1 MGKISKNANIYDLQG
16 NLLRHVDE
24 DGRLHNYTT
33 EELEE
38 LVDKLAND
46 KDENGKVKDPR
57 ALNNANS
64 ILFQYYQKYGN
75 PHENELK
82 ELIKK
87 YQESKTTKE
96 EAQQKLEE
104 LASDLDEQSNTTSEI
119 PSSDE
124 DTIWDTYADGN
135 DEDGQGVLKQ
145 SNEIIMEKYVDFEEI
160 KDMEDDGNGNI
171 CG

>member
-16 NLLRHVDE
+16 NILRHVDE
-24 DGRLHNYTT
+24 DGKLHNYTT

-38 LVDKLAND
+38 LVDKLADD
-46 KDENGKVKDPR
+46 KDEDGKVKDPR

-104 LASDLDEQSNTTSEI
+104 FASDIASTRGYNSSTDASN
-119 PSSDE
+119 D
-124 DTIWDTYADGN
+124 
-135 DEDGQGVLKQ
+135 
-145 SNEIIMEKYVDFEEI
+145 EIIMEKYVDYEEVAA
-160 KDMEDDGNGNI
+160 
-171 CG
+171 

>member
-16 NLLRHVDE
+16 NILRHVDE
-24 DGRLHNYTT
+24 DGKLHNYTT
-33 EELEE
+33 EELEK
-38 LVDKLAND
+38 LVDKLADD
-46 KDENGKVKDPR
+46 KDEDGKVKDPR

-104 LASDLDEQSNTTSEI
+104 FASDIASTRGYNSSTDASN
-119 PSSDE
+119 D
-124 DTIWDTYADGN
+124 
-135 DEDGQGVLKQ
+135 
-145 SNEIIMEKYVDFEEI
+145 EIIMEKYVDYEEVAA
-160 KDMEDDGNGNI
+160 
-171 CG
+171 

>member
-16 NLLRHVDE
+16 NCLRHVDE
-24 DGRLHNYTT
+24 NGKLHNYTT

-46 KDENGKVKDPR
+46 KDENGKVKDPQ

-87 YQESKTTKE
+87 YQESKTTEE
-96 EAQQKLEE
+96 EAKEKLNE
-104 LASDLDEQSNTTSEI
+104 LASDIASTGGYNSSTNASN
-119 PSSDE
+119 D
-124 DTIWDTYADGN
+124 
-135 DEDGQGVLKQ
+135 
-145 SNEIIMEKYVDFEEI
+145 EIIMDKYIDYEEI
-160 KDMEDDGNGNI
+160 PA
-171 CG
+171 